1 MREGFYLVGVAGFE
15 PTASSSR
22 TKRATKLRHTPR
34 PHTRTGNI
42 RLSAVLARTYFS
54 PTLSQNAKRL
64 LNGLW
69 GQAAVSAA
77 PLQTTNCTPTNYELR
92 IPLHNLNQGRGR
104 AAEQAHRGVRG
115 SAEAIRNVQPR
126 LLGPARQPRGPR
138 AVDTAVGHNG
148 LPSGQAHLA
157 TVGMTRKHQVVAIFR
172 KSIQH
177 VGLRRV
183 RQADSDVGIR
193 VRGTGDLRIIL
204 QLVMRVIHTGQHH
217 LHATRHKL
225 QPGMGGILPTV
236 LDKRSAHAAP
246 RQLYARGLALLA
258 RQVLQRVDRPRREV
272 VIRAE
277 HEGTRTVQQGA
288 ERCEDTGNGL
298 VAAQVV
304 ASINHQVRVQS
315 IEAGNPLLLQLLVGE
330 HVEVGDMQNLERLTL
345 ALSRPG
351 ERSGCQHGNLHTVEF
366 KCAQFDLVRVD
377 ERRQAKR
384 GESCGR
390 PQNSVGKSAR
400 CHDRDTINYSG
411 NLGRMSELKNTIV
424 SDMTAAMKARD
435 KETVAALRMLKA
447 AIQTEE
453 VSGSKHEL
461 TDDEVLRVIE
471 REVKKRR
478 ESAEMYA
485 ENGRQELADAELAEA
500 EVFAR
505 YQPEQLD
512 DDAVKNLV
520 AESVAEV
527 AGDGTPSMKIMGQV
541 MKVAKEKAA
550 GQVDGKRLS
559 EAVKAALQG

>member
-1 MREGFYLVGVAGFE
+1 MA
-15 PTASSSR
+15 
-22 TKRATKLRHTPR
+22 
-34 PHTRTGNI
+34 
-42 RLSAVLARTYFS
+42 
-54 PTLSQNAKRL
+54 
-64 LNGLW
+64 
-69 GQAAVSAA
+69 
-77 PLQTTNCTPTNYELR
+77 
-92 IPLHNLNQGRGR
+92 
-104 AAEQAHRGVRG
+104 
-115 SAEAIRNVQPR
+115 
-126 LLGPARQPRGPR
+126 
-138 AVDTAVGHNG
+138 
-148 LPSGQAHLA
+148 
-157 TVGMTRKHQVVAIFR
+157 RKHQVVAILR
-172 KSIQH
+172 KSVQH
-177 VGLRRV
+177 VWLRGV

-193 VRGTGDLRIIL
+193 IRGTGDLRIIL
-204 QLVMRVIHTGQHH
+204 QLVMRVIHTGQRH

-272 VIRAE
+272 VIGAK
-277 HEGTRTVQQGA
+277 HEGARTVQQGA

-298 VAAQVV
+298 VTAQVV

-330 HVEVGDMQNLERLTL
+330 HVEVGDMQNPERLTL

-351 ERSGCQHGNLHTVEF
+351 ERAGCQHGNLNAVEF

-377 ERRQAKR
+377 ERRQAER

-435 KETVAALRMLKA
+435 KKTVAALRMLKA

-461 TDDEVLRVIE
+461 TDEEVLRVIE

-527 AGDGTPSMKIMGQV
+527 AGDDAPSMKIMGQV